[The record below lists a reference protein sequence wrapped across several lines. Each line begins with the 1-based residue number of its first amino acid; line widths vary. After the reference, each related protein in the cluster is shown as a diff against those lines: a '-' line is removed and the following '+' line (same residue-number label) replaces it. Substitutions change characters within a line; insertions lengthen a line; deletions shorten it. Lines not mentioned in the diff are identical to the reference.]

1 MRSSWN
7 AVRWL
12 VRLDILNCTTFC
24 IDWLFLKHLVRF
36 STCCLLY
43 ILSTDI
49 SCYTLVIII
58 IIIIVRILVFYTSTL
73 NIFSNNRIPRS
84 TTSWRL
90 RVAIRIVLWHVR
102 RPSVAFKCTQY
113 HLFSP
118 WMTGWLA
125 DWPSNRPSRI
135 ELNSFR
141 MIFGYYTTLKKKKK
155 QPSKILV

>member
-49 SCYTLVIII
+49 SCYTLVI

-125 DWPSNRPSRI
+125 GWLTIQQTISHRI
-135 ELNSFR
+135 ELVSDDLW
-141 MIFGYYTTLKKKKK
+141 ILHLKKKK